1 MGVSQA
7 AGSLSR
13 VLGPFAAG
21 FFFAAFGR
29 NSPYF
34 LGAAV
39 VAVSLVLAVELAR
52 GRGRA
57 QLVEAGPLGS
67 EGDPAR

>member
-1 MGVSQA
+1 VAQSL
-7 AGSLSR
+7 GSLSR

-34 LGAAV
+34 LAALL
-39 VAVSLVLAVELAR
+39 VAVTLLLALKLPR
-52 GRGRA
+52 GRDAAGLTETGPFGR
-57 QLVEAGPLGS
+57 
-67 EGDPAR
+67 EGGPAR